1 VLRYREDDP
10 LLERASQGGGAEHS
24 TSVIAI
30 QSKRGSSA
38 AALGKLGRK
47 VLVWDLD
54 VNYGLTS
61 HFGIPPIAYSG
72 TFHILT
78 GKRVMY
84 LPNADKYRRLTRRPS
99 QEQKGLDERTLMAF
113 QRLFHPS

>member
-1 VLRYREDDP
+1 MDHPED
-10 LLERASQGGGAEHS
+10 S
-24 TSVIAI
+24 TWVIAI
-30 QSKRGSSA
+30 GNQKGGVAKTTNTAHIA
-38 AALGKLGRK
+38 AALGRLGRK

-113 QRLFHPS
+113 